1 MVVAGLVAGAGVAFG
16 AGACA
21 CFVGAGVDG
30 CTGVFFTSG
39 LVAGTGVGDGWTGVF
54 FISGFDVCGGT
65 AGAVVAFGSGV
76 FCSAAGAGEAAFVHS
91 VVLPFC
97 ARPVLSEGRKKN
109 IPAPNKIRIKIPTE
123 RIVHKS
129 FCCSMS
135 FPFFKYFYYF
145 LSSFFTAAYITY
157 SKNIGIC

>member
-1 MVVAGLVAGAGVAFG
+1 MVCWAVVAGFVVGAGVAFCVVVAAGLVAGAGVAFG
-16 AGACA
+16 AGVGAAGCTGVFFISGFGA
-21 CFVGAGVDG
+21 GAGVCAGAAG

-39 LVAGTGVGDGWTGVF
+39 A
-54 FISGFDVCGGT
+54 
-65 AGAVVAFGSGV
+65 
-76 FCSAAGAGEAAFVHS
+76 FCSGAGEAAFDHS

-109 IPAPNKIRIKIPTE
+109 IPAPRMIRTKIPTE

-129 FCCSMS
+129 FCCSIL
-135 FPFFKYFYYF
+135 FPFLKYFYYF

-157 SKNIGIC
+157 SKNIGI